1 MIEHNA
7 LTLIQAFTQLE
18 IIIQGLYQYPELRI
32 EMRADEK
39 DRIAR
44 SSAFV
49 WIEAHR
55 NVLTDDD
62 LHLRI
67 WALRNGLSGN
77 NPYSA
82 EALIHELEGIRNQ
95 LALVVSK
102 RKFAYIPSS
111 VEKYF
116 EQDKLFGDSVYNLIP
131 EARQDI
137 KEAGN
142 CIAASLYNASI
153 FHLMRASEYGLR
165 KLGRRVRVRLSHKGK
180 PQPLDTATWDKVI
193 NAVKA
198 KLQSGHAMN
207 YGAARAE
214 KIRFLSDLADRCSF
228 IKDLWRNDVMHTR
241 GSYDLHDSLA
251 AFERVK
257 GFMQLLCQL

>member
-82 EALIHELEGIRNQ
+82 EALIHELEGNSPIFPAVLRNTS
-95 LALVVSK
+95 SK
-102 RKFAYIPSS
+102 TSYS
-111 VEKYF
+111 
-116 EQDKLFGDSVYNLIP
+116 
-131 EARQDI
+131 
-137 KEAGN
+137 
-142 CIAASLYNASI
+142 
-153 FHLMRASEYGLR
+153 
-165 KLGRRVRVRLSHKGK
+165 
-180 PQPLDTATWDKVI
+180 AT
-193 NAVKA
+193 
-198 KLQSGHAMN
+198 Q
-207 YGAARAE
+207 
-214 KIRFLSDLADRCSF
+214 C
-228 IKDLWRNDVMHTR
+228 TT
-241 GSYDLHDSLA
+241 
-251 AFERVK
+251 
-257 GFMQLLCQL
+257 